1 MKLINYHGK
10 IGATAA
16 LSLGK
21 LDSALQ
27 RNPLYYLKGERRY
40 EVVVKDIPLGTR
52 LTAFFREHRE
62 MSGHVFRHK
71 RFSRRIRARVYA
83 SQLVYGNVVTV
94 MAPLPFYWSKTSIT
108 IGNAVPVLSELN
120 LRLSRQS
127 RRTAKT
133 VSRSWVSR
141 VKGPR
146 PSPQEDSSIFPGWDM
161 DNNGVV
167 TLVSQGPFVKYHRDY
182 TSVNTANYTT
192 LARQHRLPV
201 NPHHVQIYRRFD
213 LGDFH
218 ATHFQEGGTHNDTA
232 SFRSWFGNFGGSEN
246 GPNPAV
252 SHNSVQR
259 NKAIDRLM
267 NNVRGETSN
276 LAESVATI
284 RRTFEMV
291 DNTVGRINRSI
302 RYLRRGHLNAA
313 AGELFHGSI
322 PRYRKGASLS
332 NSKSL
337 ANNWLELQYGW
348 KPLLADIRYSIFALG
363 KLALNDRTVG
373 TSRASATY
381 EKSDGAVTWVNNV
394 QKPVVG
400 SWYIRT
406 TTTTKFAIRY
416 RVSNP
421 LRAFMSQSGFTNPVS
436 LAWELLPFSFVV
448 DWFYPI
454 GSYLESI
461 DAWGGLELL
470 DGSET
475 TFTRQERGYQKQ
487 FSGRLDSD
495 TRFYTNKE
503 GAFFMYAILL
513 DRSKI
518 TSFPSPRIPS
528 LKNPFSFEHTLNGLA
543 LMRQLFR

>member
-1 MKLINYHGK
+1 MIFTNYHGK
-10 IGATAA
+10 FGLTAQLA
-16 LSLGK
+16 IGK

-27 RNPLYYLKGERRY
+27 RNSLYYSRGERRY
-40 EVVVKDIPLGTR
+40 EVVVKDVPLGTR
-52 LTAFFREHRE
+52 LTTFFQDYRKIG
-62 MSGHVFRHK
+62 GHVFRHK
-71 RFSRRIRARVYA
+71 RFSRRVRVRVYA
-83 SQLVYGNVVTV
+83 SQAVYGSVVTV

-108 IGNAVPVLSELN
+108 VGNAAAVLSELN

-127 RRTAKT
+127 RYTAKA

-146 PSPQEDSSIFPGWDM
+146 PNLQEETSVFPAWNIDS
-161 DNNGVV
+161 NGVV
-167 TLVSQGPFVKYHRDY
+167 TLVSETPQVKNHRSY
-182 TSVNTANYTT
+182 TGTTTANYTT

-213 LGDFH
+213 MGDLH
-218 ATHFQEGGTHNDTA
+218 LTHFQEGATHTDNG
-232 SFRSWFGNFGGSEN
+232 SFRSWMSNFGSSEN
-246 GPNPAV
+246 GPNPAIT
-252 SHNSVQR
+252 HNSIQR
-259 NKAIDRLM
+259 NKAIDRLI
-267 NNVRGETSN
+267 NNVQGETSN

-291 DNTVGRINRSI
+291 DNTVGRINRSV
-302 RYLRRGHLNAA
+302 RALRRGDLATA
-313 AGELFHGSI
+313 GGELFHGSA
-322 PRYRKGASLS
+322 PRFRRGGGTSK
-332 NSKSL
+332 SKSL

-348 KPLLADIRYSIFALG
+348 KPLLSDIRYSIFALG
-363 KLALNDRTVG
+363 KLALADRSVG
-373 TSRASATY
+373 TSRASATQ
-381 EKSDGAVTWVNNV
+381 EKSDGAITYFNNA

-406 TTTTKFAIRY
+406 TTTTKFVVRY

-461 DAWGGLELL
+461 DSWGGLELL

-495 TRFYTNKE
+495 TRFWVNKE
-503 GAFFMYAILL
+503 GAFFMYGILL

-518 TSFPSPRIPS
+518 TSFPSKRVPS